1 MRSVRLGLLLFL
13 AGLLIGFIPQYLK
26 ARDLKRQVNV
36 CNAAYQLAE
45 VRRSAALTYVAAT
58 QLNYGTASG
67 YANQFFDQARRL
79 QATTSDVS
87 GRSMLS
93 NVLASRDKITAD
105 LAKGD
110 PQVVSDL
117 QPILMAVEGAG
128 NK

>member
-1 MRSVRLGLLLFL
+1 MRSVRLWLLLFL
-13 AGLLIGFIPQYLK
+13 AGLLIGFVPQYLK
-26 ARDLKRQVNV
+26 ARDLKRQVSV

-45 VRRSAALTYVAAT
+45 VRRSAALMYVAAT
-58 QLNYGTASG
+58 QLNYGTASA
-67 YANQFFDQARRL
+67 YANQFFAQVSHLTAS
-79 QATTSDVS
+79 TSDAS

-93 NVLASRDKITAD
+93 SVLSSRDKITAD

-117 QPILMAVEGAG
+117 QPILLAVEGAG

>member
-1 MRSVRLGLLLFL
+1 MRSIRFWLVLFV
-13 AGLLIGFIPQYLK
+13 AGLLAGFIPQYLK
-26 ARDLKRQVNV
+26 ARDLKRQVSV

-67 YANQFFDQARRL
+67 YANQFFEQVRRL
-79 QATTSDVS
+79 AASTSDDS

-93 NVLASRDKITAD
+93 SVLSSRDKITAD

-110 PQVVSDL
+110 QQVISDL
-117 QPILMAVEGAG
+117 QPILLAVEGG
-128 NK
+128 RE

>member
-1 MRSVRLGLLLFL
+1 MRSVRLWLLLFV

-26 ARDLKRQVNV
+26 VRDLKRQVTV

-45 VRRSAALTYVAAT
+45 VRRLAALTYVTAT

-67 YANQFFDQARRL
+67 YANQFFAQVSHLTAS
-79 QATTSDVS
+79 TSDVA

-93 NVLASRDKITAD
+93 SVLASRDKVTAD

-110 PQVVSDL
+110 QQVISDL

-128 NK
+128 K

>member
-1 MRSVRLGLLLFL
+1 MRSVRLGLLLFV

-26 ARDLKRQVNV
+26 SRDLKRQVSV

-67 YANQFFDQARRL
+67 YASQFFEQARRL
-79 QATTSDVS
+79 AATTSDVS

-93 NVLASRDKITAD
+93 NVLSSRDKITSD

>member
-1 MRSVRLGLLLFL
+1 MRSILFWL
-13 AGLLIGFIPQYLK
+13 VLFVAGLLAGFIPQYMK

-36 CNAAYQLAE
+36 CNDAFQLAE

-67 YANQFFDQARRL
+67 YANRFFDQVRQLA
-79 QATTSDVS
+79 ATTSDSS

-93 NVLASRDKITAD
+93 DVLSSRNKIMAD

-110 PQVVSDL
+110 PQVVSEL
-117 QPILMAVEGAG
+117 QPILLEVEGAG
-128 NK
+128 K